1 MVAGRG
7 GAPIFP
13 LHPRDHT
20 QLLPRKIRTLG
31 LYTALSSKLAAGLF
45 RVVPSFAE
53 AGWEGTNAARRGLA
67 NDVAWTPVEGGQEEM
82 NVTKR
87 FGKPDS
93 MSILFIRSEED
104 EVFERV
110 IRNIQGV
117 EVMNLEDVQ
126 VYHILKYK
134 WCVMEKEAVEALSA
148 MDMGLEAFEGLD
160 LAEEEA
166 LEESANVP
174 IA

>member
-1 MVAGRG
+1 M
-7 GAPIFP
+7 
-13 LHPRDHT
+13 
-20 QLLPRKIRTLG
+20 K
-31 LYTALSSKLAAGLF
+31 
-45 RVVPSFAE
+45 
-53 AGWEGTNAARRGLA
+53 
-67 NDVAWTPVEGGQEEM
+67 
-82 NVTKR
+82 VTER
-87 FGKPDS
+87 FGRPDG
-93 MSILFIRSEED
+93 MSILFIRSGED

-110 IRNIQGV
+110 NRNIQGI

-148 MDMGLEAFEGLD
+148 MEMGLEAFEGLD

-166 LEESANVP
+166 LEESATVP